1 MLWSGKLL
9 CLYVGWGI
17 DSRGIDGQAKDDRE
31 KDVVP
36 NSPPLEREPY
46 ETEQLTLLVGIQGR
60 VNGTARAKCNIS

>member
-46 ETEQLTLLVGIQGR
+46 ETEQLI
-60 VNGTARAKCNIS
+60 ID